1 LQFPTFQFLWF
12 FENLIFVQYFIFL
25 IFLVHSLKD
34 NRDSHRILGD
44 GKEKEHLGE
53 HLSHQMELIDTKF
66 DLSRGKNTCQPKLLP
81 PSIKIL

>member
-1 LQFPTFQFLWF
+1 MTLN
-12 FENLIFVQYFIFL
+12 NLKISSKTQNQLNFKIL
-25 IFLVHSLKD
+25 IEIKSI
-34 NRDSHRILGD
+34 ILGD